1 MNLATPVRTR
11 TRGTDADHASCNG
24 NHPSPVST
32 SRGMDEQ
39 RQYQRWLDADL
50 NDREDDADALFGT
63 VFKGAMPAVPAST
76 AFTARTMAAVG
87 EAAVRDARR
96 ARTTRRVVIPALSA
110 AAVTLLYFS
119 SGLVLSAFSAIV
131 VNALDLLI
139 GAVVYVATTTR
150 SGGDAWSLAGSLGKA
165 TAALLTNPSV
175 TTTILALQG
184 MAVAALI
191 ALQRLLRSERESL

>member
-1 MNLATPVRTR
+1 
-11 TRGTDADHASCNG
+11 
-24 NHPSPVST
+24 
-32 SRGMDEQ
+32 MDEQ
-39 RQYQRWLDADL
+39 RQYQRWLDAEL

-63 VFKGAMPAVPAST
+63 VFKGAMPPTPAST

>member
-1 MNLATPVRTR
+1 
-11 TRGTDADHASCNG
+11 
-24 NHPSPVST
+24 
-32 SRGMDEQ
+32 MDEQ
-39 RQYQRWLDADL
+39 RQYQRWLDAEL

-63 VFKGAMPAVPAST
+63 VFKAAIPPAPASA

-87 EAAVRDARR
+87 EAAARDARL
-96 ARTTRRVVIPALSA
+96 ARTTRRVVIPAVSA

>member
-1 MNLATPVRTR
+1 V
-11 TRGTDADHASCNG
+11 
-24 NHPSPVST
+24 
-32 SRGMDEQ
+32 
-39 RQYQRWLDADL
+39 
-50 NDREDDADALFGT
+50 
-63 VFKGAMPAVPAST
+63 
-76 AFTARTMAAVG
+76 
-87 EAAVRDARR
+87 
-96 ARTTRRVVIPALSA
+96 SA

-119 SGLVLSAFSAIV
+119 SGLVLSAFSSIV

-150 SGGDAWSLAGSLGKA
+150 SGGDVWSLAGSLGKA

>member
-1 MNLATPVRTR
+1 
-11 TRGTDADHASCNG
+11 
-24 NHPSPVST
+24 
-32 SRGMDEQ
+32 MDEQ

-50 NDREDDADALFGT
+50 EGREDDADALFGT
-63 VFKGAMPAVPAST
+63 VFKGAVPAAPAPA

-87 EAAVRDARR
+87 EAAALDARR
-96 ARTTRRVVIPALSA
+96 ARTRRRVVVPVASA
-110 AAVTLLYFS
+110 AALTLAYLS
-119 SGLVLSAFSAIV
+119 TGLVLSVFSTLV

-139 GAVVYVATTTR
+139 GAVVYVATTAR
-150 SGGDAWSLAGSLGKA
+150 SGGDAWSLAGNLGKA

-191 ALQRLLRSERESL
+191 ALQRLLRSERGSL

>member
-1 MNLATPVRTR
+1 
-11 TRGTDADHASCNG
+11 
-24 NHPSPVST
+24 
-32 SRGMDEQ
+32 MDEQ
-39 RQYQRWLDADL
+39 RQYQRWLDAELD
-50 NDREDDADALFGT
+50 DREDDADAMFGT
-63 VFKGAMPAVPAST
+63 VFKGAVPPAPQASA

-87 EAAVRDARR
+87 EAAARDARR
-96 ARTTRRVVIPALSA
+96 ARMTRRVVVPAASA
-110 AAVTLLYFS
+110 AAVTLAYLC
-119 SGLVLSAFSAIV
+119 SGLVLSAFSALV

-139 GAVVYVATTTR
+139 GAVVYVATTMR

-165 TAALLTNPSV
+165 TAALLTSPSV

>member
-1 MNLATPVRTR
+1 
-11 TRGTDADHASCNG
+11 
-24 NHPSPVST
+24 
-32 SRGMDEQ
+32 MDEQ
-39 RQYQRWLDADL
+39 RQYQRWLDAEL

-63 VFKGAMPAVPAST
+63 VFKGAIPPAPAYA

-87 EAAVRDARR
+87 EAAARDARR
-96 ARTTRRVVIPALSA
+96 ARTTRRVVIPAVSA

-131 VNALDLLI
+131 VNALDLLV

>member
-1 MNLATPVRTR
+1 
-11 TRGTDADHASCNG
+11 
-24 NHPSPVST
+24 
-32 SRGMDEQ
+32 MDEQ
-39 RQYQRWLDADL
+39 RQYQRWLEAEL

-63 VFKGAMPAVPAST
+63 VFKGAVPPAPASA

-87 EAAVRDARR
+87 EAAARDARR
-96 ARTTRRVVIPALSA
+96 ARTTRRVVIPAVSA

>member
-1 MNLATPVRTR
+1 
-11 TRGTDADHASCNG
+11 
-24 NHPSPVST
+24 
-32 SRGMDEQ
+32 MDEQ
-39 RQYQRWLDADL
+39 RQYQRWLDAELD
-50 NDREDDADALFGT
+50 DREDDADALFGI
-63 VFKGAMPAVPAST
+63 VFRGAVPSAPPASA

-87 EAAVRDARR
+87 EAAARDARR
-96 ARTTRRVVIPALSA
+96 ARMTRRVVIPAASA
-110 AAVTLLYFS
+110 AAITLAYLC

-139 GAVVYVATTTR
+139 GAVVYVATTMR
-150 SGGDAWSLAGSLGKA
+150 SGGDAWSLAGNLGKA
-165 TAALLTNPSV
+165 TAALLTSPSV

>member
-1 MNLATPVRTR
+1 
-11 TRGTDADHASCNG
+11 
-24 NHPSPVST
+24 
-32 SRGMDEQ
+32 MDE
-39 RQYQRWLDADL
+39 RQYQRWLDAEL
-50 NDREDDADALFGT
+50 NDREDDADTSFGT
-63 VFKGAMPAVPAST
+63 VFKAAIPPVPASA

-87 EAAVRDARR
+87 VAATRDARR
-96 ARTTRRVVIPALSA
+96 ARTTRRVVIPAVSA

-150 SGGDAWSLAGSLGKA
+150 SGGDVWSLAGSLGKA

-191 ALQRLLRSERESL
+191 ALQRLLRSERL

>member
-1 MNLATPVRTR
+1 
-11 TRGTDADHASCNG
+11 
-24 NHPSPVST
+24 
-32 SRGMDEQ
+32 MDEQ
-39 RQYQRWLDADL
+39 RQYQRWLDAELD
-50 NDREDDADALFGT
+50 DREDDADALFGT
-63 VFKGAMPAVPAST
+63 VFKGAVNSAPASA

-87 EAAVRDARR
+87 EAAAHDARR
-96 ARTTRRVVIPALSA
+96 ARITRRVVIPAASA
-110 AAVTLLYFS
+110 AAVTLAYFC

-139 GAVVYVATTTR
+139 GAVVYVATTMR
-150 SGGDAWSLAGSLGKA
+150 SGGDAWSLAGNLGKA
-165 TAALLTNPSV
+165 TAALLTSPSV